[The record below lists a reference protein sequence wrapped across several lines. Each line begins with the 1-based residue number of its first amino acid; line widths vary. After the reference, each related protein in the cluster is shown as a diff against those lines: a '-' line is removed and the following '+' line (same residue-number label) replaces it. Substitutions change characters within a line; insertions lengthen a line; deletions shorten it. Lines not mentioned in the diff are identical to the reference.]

1 LSFFNLR
8 FSANLA
14 ENRTIMAKKI
24 IDIDG
29 YIGSGGY
36 SAQYV
41 KNALRDAKKDDV
53 EVHINSLGGD
63 VSHAIAIKDALQ
75 AHGNVTAIYSGMS
88 ASSATIISLG
98 CKTIKMTKDS
108 FYLVHKPMM
117 YVDAWGALN
126 EDELRQLIDKLDSQL
141 ESTQKVTLQIAN
153 MYSEKTGKTIKA
165 VLDLMKKNSWI
176 SAKEAETWGFVDE
189 ITEPVKVTNYADDQ
203 KMVALLAGNDLPPLP
218 RVDSGSGSPAAA
230 EEDIAARINK
240 AGDNLIDRLKNLF
253 PNKPKSKKEM
263 SKTNVLALLCA
274 VMAVD
279 AIEMTDDGV
288 FLNKEQLDKIE
299 AELKKLAAEKTTAV
313 NDLATANSAKDKAI
327 ADLTTANTEK
337 DTAVN
342 ALTAANTALD
352 ELHPTVKEAK
362 TVAEKVEAVRK
373 ELAKKPG
380 AAATG
385 AQGNEDQKKK
395 IDGADPVTDYVKTI
409 V

>member
-1 LSFFNLR
+1 
-8 FSANLA
+8 
-14 ENRTIMAKKI
+14 MAKKI

-41 KNALRDAKKDDV
+41 KNALRDAKNDEL

-108 FYLVHKPMM
+108 FYLIHKPMM

-126 EDELRQLIDKLDSQL
+126 EDELRDLIDKLDSQL
-141 ESTQKVTLQIAN
+141 ESAQKVTLQIAN
-153 MYSEKTGKTIKA
+153 MYSEKTGKEIKA

-176 SAKEAETWGFVDE
+176 SAKEAETWGFIDE
-189 ITEPVKVTNYADDQ
+189 ITEPVKVTNYAEDQ

-218 RVDSGSGSPAAA
+218 RTDTGSGSPAAA
-230 EEDIAARINK
+230 AEEIDKKIEK
-240 AGDNLIDRLKNLF
+240 ANNSLFDKIKNLF
-253 PNKPKSKKEM
+253 PNQIKNKSEM
-263 SKTNVLALLCA
+263 SKPNVLALLCA
-274 VMAVD
+274 VMAVQ
-279 AIEMTDDGV
+279 AIEITDEGA

-299 AELKKLAAEKTTAV
+299 AELKKLSAENDSAV
-313 NDLATANSAKDKAI
+313 NDLATAN
-327 ADLTTANTEK
+327 TARE
-337 DTAVN
+337 TAVN
-342 ALTAANTALD
+342 ALAAANTALD
-352 ELHPTVKEAK
+352 ELHPSVKEAK

-385 AQGNEDQKKK
+385 AQDKVDEPKKK
-395 IDGADPVTDYVKTI
+395 IAGADEVTDYVKTI